1 MAKQERREDDEL
13 WDKLL
18 AGARRG
24 AGLSGVEGAE
34 EGVREQARRGM
45 WRQARQ
51 GLIEA
56 LHDHGMATQDTYR

>member
-1 MAKQERREDDEL
+1 MAKQDRRKDDAL
-13 WDKLL
+13 WEKLL

-24 AGLSGVEGAE
+24 AGLRGVESAE
-34 EGVREQARRGM
+34 EGVRELARRGM

-56 LHDHGMATQDTYR
+56 LHEHGMATQDTYR